1 MKRTLKA
8 TRLLKQVSY
17 PRRLGFWCACWLA
30 LLWGVAA
37 SAQTPPADTP
47 PREKL
52 SSGEFI
58 DAAGWPLEKLLA
70 NGAQKRA
77 DLLAARQRLTTA
89 EAHVTQANTR
99 PNPTLDAEYSQAKLL
114 GGQSEGDFAVGVS
127 QVFERGGKRSKR
139 VAVAQLELA
148 QARAEVLALERQ
160 YAAGLRAVYAR
171 AVAAGRQLDAL
182 ERLMAVNDEL
192 LRVTEARLKEGDVA
206 PLDLNLLR
214 VETDRLRVQAVRAKA
229 GLESEIITLRTLAGL
244 EQSEPLRIAP
254 LPETPPRFDLSLT
267 EVTDLALRGRAD
279 VQAARLG
286 EELGQARV
294 NLARSEAA
302 PDVALSLKYSRTRD
316 AFDDTPV
323 GPLSDK
329 DQVLTFGVSVGLPI
343 FNKNQGNIA
352 AAASEQVAAQR
363 QREFLEAT
371 VKRDV
376 ALAYRRYQAA
386 AEAYALYV
394 TAILPRAQENLKSV
408 RAAYGLGE
416 FSVFEVVNEQRRL
429 LENQTGANEALS
441 DYYAALS
448 ELESALGGPLPLAG
462 FASPTTSVLPDEKL
476 FRLSRPAV
484 RLTLPDA
491 PPEAKSDNKLQ

>member
-1 MKRTLKA
+1 M
-8 TRLLKQVSY
+8 V
-17 PRRLGFWCACWLA
+17 
-30 LLWGVAA
+30 
-37 SAQTPPADTP
+37 AQTPPAVVAP
-47 PREKL
+47 SPEKL
-52 SSGEFI
+52 SSREFI
-58 DAAGWPLEKLLA
+58 DATGWPVEKLLA

-89 EAHVTQANTR
+89 EARLTQAGVR
-99 PNPTLDAEYSQAKLL
+99 PNPTLDAEYSQAKIL
-114 GGQSEGDFAVGVS
+114 GGQNEGDLSVGLT

-139 VAVAQLELA
+139 VAVARLELA

-160 YAAGLRAVYAR
+160 YAASLRAVYAR

-182 ERLMAVNDEL
+182 ERLVAANDEL
-192 LRVTEARLKEGDVA
+192 LRVTAARLKEGDVA

-229 GLESEIITLRTLAGL
+229 DLESEIITLRTLAGL
-244 EQSEPLRIAP
+244 EQSEILRLAP
-254 LPETPPRFDLSLT
+254 LAEIPPRFDLSLA

-294 NLARSEAA
+294 NLARSEAT
-302 PDVALSLKYSRTRD
+302 PDVALSAKYTRTREVFD
-316 AFDDTPV
+316 NAPGGAFTK
-323 GPLSDK
+323 K
-329 DQVLTFGVSVGLPI
+329 DQTLTFGVSVGLPV

-376 ALAYRRYQAA
+376 ALTYRRYKAA

-416 FSVFEVVNEQRRL
+416 FSIFEVVNEQRHL
-429 LENQTGANEALS
+429 LENQTGYIEALR
-441 DYYAALS
+441 DYYAALA

-462 FASPTTSVLPDEKL
+462 FAPSTTSVLPDDKL
-476 FRLSRPAV
+476 FRLARPAA
-484 RLTLPDA
+484 RLTA
-491 PPEAKSDNKLQ
+491 PGATSDHKP